1 MRLFTLL
8 LAALATTASTATAQD
23 QTAVEWELVAIDGQV
38 MDFSATLK
46 IGADGSVSGK
56 APCNSYGGQ
65 NRATL
70 PDLSLPALR
79 ATRMACD
86 KLAEEQ
92 VYFDTLALM
101 ERVELDGPKNLV
113 LTGPEGRS
121 MEFTLAS
128 VSSLPDC
135 KTCPP
140 TE

>member
-92 VYFDTLALM
+92 RFFDMLSAMT
-101 ERVELDGPKNLV
+101 RVDQLDRRTLV
-113 LTGPEGRS
+113 LTGADGHS
-121 MEFTLAS
+121 MEFADDRMSTLTR
-128 VSSLPDC
+128 C
-135 KTCPP
+135 TTCPP
-140 TE
+140 KD